1 MADEKLKA
9 KLGLDNSEFKRGLK
23 DSENQLGK
31 MSAGMKRLGVVLGAV
46 FSVSAVTNF
55 AKKSALAYDEEIKA
69 SQSLLVALKGRR
81 DIQESLIDQAVEL
94 QKKTLFADD
103 QTIMAASRMAMVIG
117 DNEVAIKRLI
127 PLVQDLAQAKFEGNL
142 VTAADLVAKSIGSG
156 TNALARYGIEIKGAI
171 GSAERLES
179 ALEGLNKQVGGQA
192 EAAAKVG
199 LGPVTILKNAW
210 GDLTEQIGKAIIE
223 SKAFNKII
231 ETLKKAVDAL
241 SKDNIAVNDPF
252 ALWRDID
259 KQTAENL
266 KRQVLEQIKYFESI
280 ENGQASLQFWK
291 EGLEVLD
298 GIINAT
304 TPDITIQAE
313 EIENLG
319 DTAEEAA
326 KKLEKLKKANELFNL
341 ENFGGSYSIAGAVAK
356 EEAPIG
362 TGWLGEG
369 KTLAD
374 APQYIQPIKDMT
386 NALMLQNEAINILT
400 NGFDTLFSSA
410 GEGFKG
416 MIDTMIDGMKRL
428 VAEYLAKAAI
438 FGLIMALFPATG
450 AAKFAQKSLWSMF
463 GINGFATGGM
473 VFGPQLAMVGENS
486 SRSNPEVIAPLNK
499 LMGMMGPQIVEV
511 KGTIK
516 GKDIAL
522 ALRRNG

>member
-23 DSENQLGK
+23 DSENQLSK
-31 MSAGMKRLGVVLGAV
+31 MSVGMKRLGVALGAV
-46 FSVSAVTNF
+46 FSVSAITNF
-55 AKKSALAYDEEIKA
+55 AKKAAVAYDEEIKA
-69 SQSLLVALKGRR
+69 SQSLLVALKGRK
-81 DIQESLIDQAVEL
+81 DIQESLIDQATEL

-117 DNEVAIKRLI
+117 DNEIAIKRLI

-156 TNALARYGIEIKGAI
+156 TNALARYGIQIEGAV
-171 GSAERLES
+171 GSVDRLES
-179 ALEGLNKQVGGQA
+179 AIYGLNKQVGGQA

-199 LGPVTILKNAW
+199 LGSVTILKNAW

-231 ETLKKAVDAL
+231 DTLKKAVDAL
-241 SKDNIAVNDPF
+241 TKDTVEVNDPY
-252 ALWRDID
+252 ALWRGID
-259 KQTAENL
+259 KSTAENL
-266 KRQVLEQIKYFESI
+266 KKQVLEQIRYFESI

-304 TPDITIQAE
+304 TPDIQVQAQ
-313 EIENLG
+313 EIENLS

-326 KKLEKLKKANELFNL
+326 KKLEQLKKANELFNL
-341 ENFGGSYSIAGAVAK
+341 ENFGGSYSIAGAVAN
-356 EEAPIG
+356 EEGPIG
-362 TGWLGEG
+362 RGWLKGG
-369 KTLAD
+369 KTLAG
-374 APQYIQPIKDMT
+374 APESLTAINDMT
-386 NALMLQNEAINILT
+386 DALILQEEAINILT

-410 GEGFKG
+410 ENGFAN
-416 MIDTMIDGMKRL
+416 MVDTMIDGMKRL
-428 VAEYLAKAAI
+428 VAEYLAKAVI
-438 FGLIMALFPATG
+438 FGLIRALFPGSGLATM
-450 AAKFAQKSLWSMF
+450 ATENLWNM
-463 GINGFATGGM
+463 GLGGKATGGLGG
-473 VFGPQLAMVGENS
+473 FQS
-486 SRSNPEVIAPLNK
+486 KPLNVNVV
-499 LMGMMGPQIVEV
+499 GSIR
-511 KGTIK
+511 